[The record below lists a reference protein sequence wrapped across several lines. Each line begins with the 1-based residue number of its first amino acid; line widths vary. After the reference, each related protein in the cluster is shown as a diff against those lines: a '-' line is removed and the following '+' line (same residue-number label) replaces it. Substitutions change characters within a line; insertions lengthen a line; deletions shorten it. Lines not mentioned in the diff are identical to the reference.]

1 MEENQEN
8 LSPKDYFNLVVEASI
23 GAIPYVGGPLQTLYF
38 GAQNEKRFKRIENF
52 YIELNNKVSQLNSL
66 VLGEEN
72 SDQLIGIIETIHDE
86 IEKSKSTNKIEF
98 FVNSY
103 KNLLLNSTKPS
114 LDMDELFVNILA
126 ELTSLELSILVLL
139 FRNNNT
145 VGVPVMDGVDQI
157 LVTGSLSRLSDLGL
171 VNKHLQSI
179 MIGGGGAQNYKYS
192 ISEVGINFSYYILT

>member
-8 LSPKDYFNLVVEASI
+8 LSPKDYINLVVEASI

-52 YIELNNKVSQLNSL
+52 YIELNNKVSQLNSFI
-66 VLGEEN
+66 LGEEN

-126 ELTSLELSILVLL
+126 ELTSLELSVLILL
-139 FRNNNT
+139 FRNKNT
-145 VGVPVMDGVDQI
+145 VGIPVMDGVDQI